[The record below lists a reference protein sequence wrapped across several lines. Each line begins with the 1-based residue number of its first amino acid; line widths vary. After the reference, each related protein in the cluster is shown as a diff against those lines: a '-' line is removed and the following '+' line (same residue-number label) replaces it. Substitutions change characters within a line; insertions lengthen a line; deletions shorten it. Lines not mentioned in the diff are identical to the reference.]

1 MLRVSIGDHRQVIFV
16 NQQHKF
22 IQKYDEAFYW
32 VEQQHGF
39 A

>member
-1 MLRVSIGDHRQVIFV
+1 MLRVSIGAHHQVIFV
-16 NQQHKF
+16 PSSTNLDKNM
-22 IQKYDEAFYW
+22 EAFYW

>member
-1 MLRVSIGDHRQVIFV
+1 MLRVSIGAHRQVISV

-22 IQKYDEAFYW
+22 IQKYGEAFYW
-32 VEQQHGF
+32 VEQQQGI